1 MTALPARGLALRMT
15 DEVAPG
21 PTTSPLAERA
31 RDLGREV
38 VAEAERHGRKGMQRV
53 GATLEAAGQQVEA
66 ELGRGVVPGVT
77 REQAHAVGEQLGSAG
92 RSLQGN
98 DPRTL
103 LADVDDAIRRH
114 PYRAAAITFGIGWL
128 IGRLSRPSR

>member
-1 MTALPARGLALRMT
+1 MT
-15 DEVAPG
+15 DEVAPS
-21 PTTSPLAERA
+21 PTTSPLVDRA

-66 ELGRGVVPGVT
+66 ELGRGAVPGVSSEHA
-77 REQAHAVGEQLGSAG
+77 RAVGEQLGSAG
-92 RSLQGN
+92 RYLQGN
-98 DPRTL
+98 DPRSL